1 MKGIVFTEFLDMV
14 EGQFGLDT
22 TEKIIERSA
31 LPNGGAYTSVGTY
44 DHGELAGMVGHL
56 SAITGIAPPA
66 LVRAFGEHMFPIL
79 AAAHPHV
86 LAGVNS
92 CFGLLEIV
100 ESGIHKEVR
109 KLYPNAELPEIRC
122 RRLDEARLEV
132 TYRSARPFADL
143 AEGLIRGCA
152 RHFGESVALEREDQ
166 SVPAGHAARF
176 TLTATPAGRN

>member
-14 EGQFGLDT
+14 EGQFGLEI

-86 LAGVNS
+86 VAGVNS

-109 KLYPNAELPEIRC
+109 KLYPNAELPEIQC
-122 RRLDEARLEV
+122 RRLDASRLEL
-132 TYRSARPFADL
+132 TYRSTRPFADL
-143 AEGLIRGCA
+143 AEGLLRGCA
-152 RHFGESVALEREDQ
+152 RHFGESVALDREDLP
-166 SVPAGHAARF
+166 VAAGQWVRF
-176 TLTATPAGRN
+176 TLTAAQPGRN